1 MQMSYTLPSLPYEY
15 GALEPHFD
23 ERTMR
28 IHHTKHHQTYVNNT
42 NDALK
47 DFPQLAELD
56 IDDLIQN
63 LDKVPADKRTFL
75 RNNAGGHANHSMFWI
90 GLKIGTEL
98 QGELKSAIERDF
110 GSVENFKEIFEKAAA
125 TRFGSGWAW
134 LVLKSDGKLAVV
146 STANQDNP
154 LMGESISGVSGYPI
168 LGLDVWEHAYYLK
181 YENRRPEYIKAF
193 WSVVNWD
200 EAAKRFAEKVK

>member
-1 MQMSYTLPSLPYEY
+1 MSYTLPSLPYEY

-23 ERTMR
+23 ERTMK

-42 NDALK
+42 NDVLK
-47 DFPQLAELD
+47 DFPELAKLD

-63 LDKVPADKRTFL
+63 LDKVPDDKRTFL
-75 RNNAGGHANHSMFWI
+75 RNNAGGHANHSMFWN

-98 QGELKSAIERDF
+98 KGELKSAIERDF
-110 GSVENFKEIFEKAAA
+110 ASVENFKEIFEKAAA

-134 LVLKSDGKLAVV
+134 LVLKSDRKMAVV

-154 LMGESISGVSGYPI
+154 LMGKSISGVSGYPI

>member
-1 MQMSYTLPSLPYEY
+1 MSYTLPSLPYEY
-15 GALEPHFD
+15 GALEPYFD
-23 ERTMR
+23 ERTMK
-28 IHHTKHHQTYVNNT
+28 IHHTKHHQTYINNT

-47 DFPQLAELD
+47 DFPELVKLD
-56 IDDLIQN
+56 IEDLIQN

-75 RNNAGGHANHSMFWI
+75 RNNAGGHANHSMFWT
-90 GLKIGTEL
+90 GLKIGTKL

-110 GSVENFKEIFEKAAA
+110 VSVENFKEIFEKAAT

-146 STANQDNP
+146 SSANQDNP
-154 LMGESISGVSGYPI
+154 LMGEAISGVSGYTI

-200 EAAKRFAEKVK
+200 EAAKRFVEKVK

>member
-1 MQMSYTLPSLPYEY
+1 MSYTLPSLPYEY

-23 ERTMR
+23 ERTMK

-47 DFPQLAELD
+47 DFPELAKLD

-75 RNNAGGHANHSMFWI
+75 RNNAGGHANHSMFWN

-98 QGELKSAIERDF
+98 KGELKSAIERDF
-110 GSVENFKEIFEKAAA
+110 SSVESFKEIFEKAAA